1 MPRSPSAM
9 AAASDAGMM
18 PVAPSICTCAMLAT
32 TSQRRSRRSVVKD
45 EVNSRRSESGGC
57 RKRPP
62 HILCGVSAPGISRYR
77 CTSPDRMPQT
87 AADLLRVDLREH
99 PRGEPPQVD
108 EPVGILLIIDGIVA
122 EGSQVLPVE
131 RVWGGP
137 PDHRAGTLEQ
147 LHPHRAGHS
156 ALRRINE
163 AVERLSQRGE
173 PLTVVDDLRVPRSD
187 HRQIMLRVPVD
198 GDRFQIAMRRGEDGP
213 PGCLVDA
220 ANLNPYQAV
229 FDHVHP
235 AHPMQPAEP
244 VESFDQRDGVEN
256 RLVGIKVRGVYE

>member
-1 MPRSPSAM
+1 MPRSPSAI

-32 TSQRRSRRSVVKD
+32 TTQRRSRGSGGKD
-45 EVNSRRSESGGC
+45 EVNSRRAESGGC
-57 RKRPP
+57 RNRPP

-77 CTSPDRMPQT
+77 CESPDRMPQA

-99 PRGEPPQVD
+99 PRREPPQVD
-108 EPVGILLIIDGIVA
+108 EPVGILLIIDGIFA

-147 LHPHRAGHS
+147 LHPHRAGHR
-156 ALRRINE
+156 ALRRIDE

-173 PLTVVDDLRVPRSD
+173 PLTIVDDLRVPRSD
-187 HRQIMLRVPVD
+187 HGQIMLRVPVD
-198 GDRFQIAMRRGEDGP
+198 GDRFQIAMRRGEDGS
-213 PGCLVDA
+213 PGRLVDA
-220 ANLNPYQAV
+220 ANFDPDQTV

-235 AHPMQPAEP
+235 AYPMQPAKP
-244 VESFDQRDGVEN
+244 DES
-256 RLVGIKVRGVYE
+256 LVQ

>member
-1 MPRSPSAM
+1 MPRSPSAI
-9 AAASDAGMM
+9 AAASDTGMM
-18 PVAPSICTCAMLAT
+18 PVAPSICTSAMLARAA
-32 TSQRRSRRSVVKD
+32 QRRSRRSVVQD

-62 HILCGVSAPGISRYR
+62 HILCGVSGPGISRYR

-108 EPVGILLIIDGIVA
+108 EPVGILLIIDGIFA

-147 LHPHRAGHS
+147 LHPHRAGHC
-156 ALRRINE
+156 ALRRIDE

-187 HRQIMLRVPVD
+187 HGQIMLRVPVD
-198 GDRFQIAMRRGEDGP
+198 GDRFHIAMRRGEDGSP
-213 PGCLVDA
+213 WRLVDA
-220 ANLNPYQAV
+220 ATLDPHQTV
-229 FDHVHP
+229 FAQDHP
-235 AHPMQPAEP
+235 AYPMQPAKP
-244 VESFDQRDGVEN
+244 
-256 RLVGIKVRGVYE
+256 